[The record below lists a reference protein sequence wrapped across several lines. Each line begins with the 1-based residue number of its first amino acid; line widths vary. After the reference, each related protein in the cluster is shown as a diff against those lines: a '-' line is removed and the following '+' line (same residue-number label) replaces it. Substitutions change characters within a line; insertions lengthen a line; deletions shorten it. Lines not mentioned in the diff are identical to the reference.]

1 MIKRNEIKKLG
12 INSIVTPGVV
22 DGSTVLNKIMPGKDY
37 NNLLPLGSG
46 SEDEDYDTQRTYH
59 PEVTIHDKS
68 SLLGSKANGT
78 GYNFSRSSKRLESNK
93 CCTATNAAL
102 IFAMLLLV
110 FGAGYMAGFFT
121 PMNIKRPDDKSHTRV
136 ARSTSPWRTK
146 IADHGSESSIRLVD
160 VDGDGLKDIITGLAI
175 GKDISTMVTEP
186 DMDKF
191 CRSIDAKT
199 PCAGKVV
206 ALRGYDG
213 KLLWKVDVYSEIF
226 AINCHGIDVN
236 KDGTYDCLASGRL
249 GTLVAI
255 NPKNGELL
263 WTTDKMKLHDGW
275 NIYSPATVQDLDYD
289 GVGEIVI
296 AHGGDPVIPAETHDR
311 NPGWMMLISG
321 GTGEPI
327 GHPLKMP
334 ESKEIY
340 ISPVIHE
347 RRDGSQY
354 ILFGSGGETVG
365 GLFLAMSLPDF
376 YRYVHG
382 YDKDHIV
389 PNVRG
394 KYEKF
399 GFKEPMAHG
408 MIELYRSDTK
418 GVMVPPVL
426 TDVNKDGV
434 KDIVMSAFDG
444 TMILFCGETLAI
456 KWKVKF
462 EDRESYSNPA
472 PGYFN
477 DDDTLDFMVHW
488 SGGAWPYYNFTETL
502 VIDGK
507 DGAILWNTTSGRYD
521 VTSDLTVKT
530 TARNRDMFLFRMQG
544 RKGKD
549 PRPQGAIHGAT
560 GIQRVINNKRSADGQ
575 MVFVDQH
582 VTDSDFEDDGI
593 FLPEENVRHKRADN
607 YVECESDQTVFL
619 AELFALDRTVM
630 KNPVKL
636 WEKGSSKLRYR
647 LSSKDQ
653 QMMQHVQKQYGVT
666 NNLTELEIPW
676 TRGKRSADG
685 TMCVMI
691 QPDERTTGAFGD
703 VDGDGKLDVIVNLVS
718 VGVIRDE
725 HANFVKMKF
734 DTDIY
739 KINLDDVIKNQMY
752 VPINATLHPRM
763 QHVDNENQIH
773 TLNFLPSDEQLWGGY
788 MGTYGDCAV

>member
-1 MIKRNEIKKLG
+1 
-12 INSIVTPGVV
+12 
-22 DGSTVLNKIMPGKDY
+22 MPGKDY
-37 NNLLPLGSG
+37 KNLLPLGSG
-46 SEDEDYDTQRTYH
+46 SEDEDEDMPVMSQ
-59 PEVTIHDKS
+59 PEVQIHDKS
-68 SLLGSKANGT
+68 SLLPSKTNGT
-78 GYNFSRSSKRLESNK
+78 GYNFSRSHRDSGKNK

-102 IFAMLLLV
+102 IFAVILLV
-110 FGAGYMAGFFT
+110 FGAGYAAGFFT
-121 PMNIKRPDDKSHTRV
+121 PMTFKRPNDESHKRV
-136 ARSTSPWRTK
+136 ARHTSPWRTK
-146 IADHGSESSIRLVD
+146 IADHGSESCIRLVD
-160 VDGDGLKDIITGLAI
+160 VDGDGLLDIITGLAI
-175 GKDISTMVTEP
+175 GKDISTMITEP
-186 DMDKF
+186 SMEEF
-191 CRSIDAKT
+191 CESIGLKV
-199 PCAGKVV
+199 PCAGGVI

-213 KLLWKVDVYSEIF
+213 KLLWKVDVYSEVF

-255 NPKNGELL
+255 DPKNGKIL
-263 WTTDKMKLHDGW
+263 WTTDKSKIHDGW

-289 GVGEIVI
+289 GVGEVVI
-296 AHGGDPVIPAETHDR
+296 AHGGDPVLPAENHNR
-311 NPGWMMLISG
+311 NPGWLMLMSG
-321 GTGEPI
+321 ATGEPI
-327 GHPLKMP
+327 GRPLKMP

-365 GLFLAMSLPDF
+365 GLFMAISLPDF
-376 YRYVHG
+376 YRHVHG
-382 YDKDHIV
+382 YDKDHLV

-399 GFKEPMAHG
+399 GFKNPMESGA
-408 MIELYRSDTK
+408 IELYRSDTK

-444 TMILFCGETLAI
+444 TMILYCGETLAI

-462 EDRESYSNPA
+462 ENRESYSNPA

-477 DDDTLDFMVHW
+477 DDDVLDFMVHW
-488 SGGAWPYYNFTETL
+488 SGGAWPYYNFTETI

-530 TARNRDMFLFRMQG
+530 TARNRDMFLFRVQG

-560 GIQRVINNKRSADGQ
+560 GIQRVINNKRSLDGK

-582 VTDSDFEDDGI
+582 VKDADFEDDGI
-593 FLPEENVRHKRADN
+593 FLSEDHVRHRRADD
-607 YVECESDQTVFL
+607 YIECESDQTVFL
-619 AELFALDRTVM
+619 AELFALDRTVL
-630 KNPVKL
+630 KKPVKL
-636 WEKGSSKLRYR
+636 WERGSKKLYYK
-647 LSSKDQ
+647 LTSKDRK
-653 QMMQHVQKQYGVT
+653 MVKNVQKQYGVT

-676 TRGKRSADG
+676 TRGKRSTDG
-685 TMCVMI
+685 KLCVMI

-703 VDGDGKLDVIVNLVS
+703 VDGDGKLDVIVNLIS

-734 DTDIY
+734 DTDIF
-739 KINLDDVIKNQMY
+739 KINLDDAIQNQLY

-763 QHVDNENQIH
+763 QHTDNENEIH
-773 TLNFLPSDEQLWGGY
+773 TLKFLPAEKQRWSGY
-788 MGTYGDCAV
+788 MGQYGDSIA

>member
-1 MIKRNEIKKLG
+1 
-12 INSIVTPGVV
+12 
-22 DGSTVLNKIMPGKDY
+22 MPGKDY
-37 NNLLPLGSG
+37 KNLLPLGSG
-46 SEDEDYDTQRTYH
+46 SEDEDEDMPVMSQ
-59 PEVTIHDKS
+59 PEVQIHDKT
-68 SLLGSKANGT
+68 SLLQSKTSGT
-78 GYNFSRSSKRLESNK
+78 GYQFSRSQRDSNKNK

-102 IFAMLLLV
+102 IFAVILLV
-110 FGAGYMAGFFT
+110 FGAGYAAGFFT
-121 PMNIKRPDDKSHTRV
+121 PMTFKRPNDESHKRV
-136 ARSTSPWRTK
+136 ARHTSPWRTK
-146 IADHGSESSIRLVD
+146 IADHGSESCIRLVD
-160 VDGDGLKDIITGLAI
+160 VDGDGLLDIITGLAI

-186 DMDKF
+186 SMEEF
-191 CRSIDAKT
+191 CESIGLKV
-199 PCAGKVV
+199 PCAGGVI

-213 KLLWKVDVYSEIF
+213 KLLWKVDVYSEVF

-255 NPKNGELL
+255 DPKTGKVL
-263 WTTDKMKLHDGW
+263 WTTDKSKIHDGW

-296 AHGGDPVIPAETHDR
+296 AHGGDPVIPAEKHDR
-311 NPGWMMLISG
+311 NPGWLMLISG

-327 GHPLKMP
+327 GRPLKMP

-365 GLFLAMSLPDF
+365 GLFMAISLPDF
-376 YRYVHG
+376 YRHVNG
-382 YDKDHIV
+382 YDKDHLV

-399 GFKEPMAHG
+399 GFKDPMESGA
-408 MIELYRSDTK
+408 IELFRSDTK

-444 TMILFCGETLAI
+444 TMILYCGETLAI

-477 DDDTLDFMVHW
+477 DDDVLDFMVHW
-488 SGGAWPYYNFTETL
+488 SGGAWPYYNSTETI

-530 TARNRDMFLFRMQG
+530 AARNRDMFLFRLQG

-560 GIQRVINNKRSADGQ
+560 GIQRVINNKRSVDGK

-582 VTDSDFEDDGI
+582 VKDADFEDDGI
-593 FLPEENVRHKRADN
+593 FLSEDHVRHRRADD
-607 YVECESDQTVFL
+607 YIECESDQSVFL

-630 KNPVKL
+630 KKPIKL
-636 WEKGSSKLRYR
+636 WERGSQKLYYK
-647 LSSKDQ
+647 LTSKDRK
-653 QMMQHVQKQYGVT
+653 MVKNVQKQYGVT

-685 TMCVMI
+685 KLCVMI

-703 VDGDGKLDVIVNLVS
+703 VDGDGKLDVIVNLIS
-718 VGVIRDE
+718 VGVLRDE

-734 DTDIY
+734 DTDIF
-739 KINLDDVIKNQMY
+739 KINLDDAIQNQLY

-763 QHVDNENQIH
+763 QHTDNENEIH
-773 TLNFLPSDEQLWGGY
+773 TLKFLPAEKQSWSGY
-788 MGTYGDCAV
+788 MGQYGDSVA